1 MKILHLD
8 KNHNSLIN
16 GLKSSGY
23 KNVEAYKMSKVRVKS
38 IIGEFDG
45 IVVRSR
51 FKIDSEFLRNGDKIK
66 FIARVGSGLENIDTP
81 SLKKRRIK

>member
-16 GLKSSGY
+16 GLKRSGY
-23 KNVEAYKMSKVRVKS
+23 TNVEAYKMSKVKVKS

-45 IVVRSR
+45 IIVRSR
-51 FKIDSEFLRNGDKIK
+51 FKIDSEFLRNCDKIK
-66 FIARVGSGLENIDTP
+66 FIARVGSVLENIDTP
-81 SLKKRRIK
+81 YL